1 MLVFALLEAE
11 ATAKANSKAATEAK
25 ATGHTRHEYP
35 RPKLSVPK
43 ALDIE
48 KYSYYWYWRGYWRG
62 NSY

>member
-1 MLVFALLEAE
+1 MLVFVLLEAE

-48 KYSYYWYWRGYWRG
+48 KYSYLVLLG
-62 NSY
+62 